1 MSNMD
6 PEVVKKLRKLND
18 KLASI
23 QKLKAQQKEGK
34 TLEINQLEKI
44 KTEQTIL
51 DQIKMLKL

>member
-1 MSNMD
+1 MD